1 MRSLIILKG
10 LVKQK
15 KLGWV
20 KREHLQNFLL
30 DINDA
35 RNLFYRP
42 EYKGQREY
50 MTRSFDDLVYRVF
63 IKSLCTHLATGCL
76 VVVDMDNESTS
87 TVEELATIFGY
98 TIFYHVE
105 STPFD
110 YIGKNKKYCDPR
122 YLVPTKE
129 TLKKQVDEFKRQAPG
144 WTLRIETYEDVETY
158 WKPKTRTIALK
169 PEDSVLHISDVH
181 SHWTMLNDLVPA
193 PEDFA
198 LTVFVGDYIDGPE
211 NGGSRKLMDQI
222 LNYEGNNI
230 IFLEGNHELR
240 LRKFLGYIYFR
251 GKGKK
256 IVSEEL
262 WEEISDEFLEKTAQE
277 FSDIHSQDAWD
288 MILRINEVLREFV
301 IYDRGDCSYIC
312 THCGLRW
319 LEQLSPKYIGN
330 VIYSNKNSDRV
341 DEAFS
346 RICAYQNI
354 YSFHG
359 HCAYPSGFEF
369 QKYMNIVN
377 FDTED
382 EYNLNY
388 FINKPNNE
396 FEICVLR
403 DE

>member
-10 LVKQK
+10 LAKQK

-20 KREHLQNFLL
+20 RREHLQNFLL
-30 DINDA
+30 DIDDA

-50 MTRSFDDLVYRVF
+50 MTKSFDDLVYRVF

-76 VVVDMDNESTS
+76 VVVDMDQESTS
-87 TVEELATIFGY
+87 VVEELAVIFGY
-98 TIFYHVE
+98 TVFYHVE

-110 YIGKNKKYCDPR
+110 YIGKNKKYCNPK
-122 YLVPTKE
+122 YMVPSKE
-129 TLKKQVDEFKRQAPG
+129 TLRRQVDEFQRQAPA
-144 WTLRIETYEDVETY
+144 WTDRIDSYEDLEIY
-158 WKPKTRTIALK
+158 WRQRNRSIMLR
-169 PEDSVLHISDVH
+169 EDDSVLHVSDVH
-181 SHWTMLNDLVPA
+181 SHWKMLNFDVPS

-211 NGGSRKLMDQI
+211 LGGSRKLIDQVLECEDPSI
-222 LNYEGNNI
+222 V
-230 IFLEGNHELR
+230 FLEGNHELR
-240 LRKFLGYIYFR
+240 LRRYLGYIYFR

-262 WEEISDEFLEKTAQE
+262 WEDISPDFIEKTAQE
-277 FSDIHSQDAWD
+277 FSNISSSVAWN
-288 MILRINEVLREFV
+288 MILRMNEVLREYI
-301 IYDRGDCSYIC
+301 IYERGEHTYIC

-346 RICAYQNI
+346 KLCSEHGVH
-354 YSFHG
+354 SFHG
-359 HCAYPSGFEF
+359 HCAYPSGFQF
-369 QKYMNIVN
+369 QKYPGVVN

-382 EYNLNY
+382 EYSLNY
-388 FINKPNNE
+388 FINKPNND
-396 FEICVLR
+396 FELCVLK
-403 DE
+403 EK